1 MTSNISTENITTSVE
16 KEQIPNAP
24 EAIKGEWTKIIP
36 WVLIFVVFYFFLI
49 RPQEKRRKEHIKL
62 LDSLKV
68 GDSVITSSGI
78 YGKVVK
84 KNDDDA
90 TVEIMIS
97 ENTIIKL
104 LRSAIAEL
112 PSRITSNQKLNKS
125 NKKDEKANK
134 TKK

>member
-1 MTSNISTENITTSVE
+1 MTISTENTTTSVE

-24 EAIKGEWTKIIP
+24 ETIKDEWTKIIP

-62 LDSLKV
+62 LDSLKI

-97 ENTIIKL
+97 ENTIIRL

-112 PSRITSNQKLNKS
+112 PGRITSNQKLSKS

-134 TKK
+134 IKK

>member
-1 MTSNISTENITTSVE
+1 MTISTENTTTSVE

-24 EAIKGEWTKIIP
+24 ETIKGEWTKIIP

-62 LDSLKV
+62 LDSLKI

-97 ENTIIKL
+97 ENTIIRL

-112 PSRITSNQKLNKS
+112 PGRITSNQKLSKS

-134 TKK
+134 IKK